1 MSNYNHPA
9 LKIVRDDLTNLE
21 AIERVAAQL
30 LAPERLAE
38 DPVFKA
44 YCELSG
50 IGPNNDYDGSRS
62 CALRLK
68 REWEYNVLFPANQVL
83 IVRAASLV

>member
-9 LKIVRDDLTNLE
+9 LKIIRDDLTNLD
-21 AIERVAAQL
+21 AIERVADQL
-30 LAPERLAE
+30 FSPDKLAE
-38 DPVFKA
+38 DPVFRA

-62 CALRLK
+62 SALRLK
-68 REWEYNVLFPANQVL
+68 REWEYKVLFPAK